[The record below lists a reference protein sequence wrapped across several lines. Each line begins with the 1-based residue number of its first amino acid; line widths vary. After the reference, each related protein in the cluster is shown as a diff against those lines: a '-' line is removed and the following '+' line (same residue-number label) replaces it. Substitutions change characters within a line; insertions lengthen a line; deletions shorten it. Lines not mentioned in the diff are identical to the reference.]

1 MHQLLASSSVSDILA
16 LVHTTKAIKTFYM
29 STFIKWIC
37 LLAVVLSSSNP
48 GFRRVWNQV
57 IKQALY
63 SRMTN
68 DLVKFESFIRVPEI
82 FYDMIGITRYG
93 EPRHTTRARLKQL
106 FFWSS
111 YANTIFCLI
120 IEHIYFIKA
129 AGNFT
134 NFLELTA
141 LAPCIGFTALSI
153 VKIMTVKLNEA
164 KLNRIL
170 DRLNDLFPTSHL
182 DQERY
187 RTFQYNLESQ
197 VVMKSFSILY
207 MILIWIFNLLPLVS
221 MLVNYL
227 ANAVLEKELPYFMW
241 YWYDWNKEGYYEL
254 TFFHQIWGGFD
265 SAVFNLCT
273 DLMFCAIIL
282 LLCLQFDIIAYR
294 LKNATNDYRELV
306 SCIELHQAVVDL
318 SDQLESIFSPSI
330 LVNFVGSSVIICL
343 VGFQATSEI
352 SAFDLFKFILFL
364 ISSLVQVFLLCYYGN
379 KLIEAS
385 SQIAYSAFEG
395 NWYMADARYQKSL
408 LFVVTR
414 AGKWQ
419 KLTAMKFSVV
429 SLASYSA
436 ILSTSFSY
444 FTLLKTI
451 YEPK

>member
-1 MHQLLASSSVSDILA
+1 M
-16 LVHTTKAIKTFYM
+16 
-29 STFIKWIC
+29 
-37 LLAVVLSSSNP
+37 
-48 GFRRVWNQV
+48 
-57 IKQALY
+57 
-63 SRMTN
+63 N

-82 FYDMIGITRYG
+82 FYDMIGIARYG
-93 EPRHTTRARLKQL
+93 EPRDTMKARLKQL

-134 NFLELTA
+134 NLLELTA
-141 LAPCIGFTALSI
+141 LAPCIGFTVLSI
-153 VKIMTVKLNEA
+153 VKIMTVKMNEA
-164 KLNRIL
+164 KLNGIL
-170 DRLNDLFPTSHL
+170 DRLNELFPTSQL
-182 DQERY
+182 DQKRY
-187 RTFQYNLESQ
+187 RTYQYNLESQ
-197 VVMKSFSILY
+197 VVMKSFSVLY

-221 MLVNYL
+221 MLVNYVSRE
-227 ANAVLEKELPYFMW
+227 VLEKELPYFMW
-241 YWYDWNKEGYYEL
+241 YWYDWNTEGYYEL
-254 TFFHQIWGGFD
+254 TFLHQVWGGFD

-282 LLCLQFDIIAYR
+282 LICLQFDIIAYR

-306 SCIELHQAVVDL
+306 SCIELHQAVVNL
-318 SDQLESIFSPSI
+318 SDELESIFAPSL

-395 NWYMADARYQKSL
+395 NWYKADARYQKSL

-451 YEPK
+451 YGPK